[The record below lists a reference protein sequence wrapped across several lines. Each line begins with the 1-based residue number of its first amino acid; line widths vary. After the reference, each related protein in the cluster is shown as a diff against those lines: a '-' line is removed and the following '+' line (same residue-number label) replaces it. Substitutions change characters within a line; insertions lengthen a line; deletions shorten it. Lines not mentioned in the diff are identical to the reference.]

1 MARGRKK
8 QTLTLEEQLE
18 NTKQEIANYTDE
30 LKSLKSKRK
39 TIEAKIAEREKDE
52 IYQAFLKSE
61 KSIDDLFK
69 FLNMNEVTN
78 DLDGE
83 SETPQ

>member
-8 QTLTLEEQLE
+8 QTLTLEEQLD
-18 NTKQEIANYTDE
+18 NISTEIANYTGE

-52 IYQAFLKSE
+52 IYQAFLNSG
-61 KSIDDLFK
+61 KSIDDLFE
-69 FLNMNEVTN
+69 FLNMNAVTN
-78 DLDGE
+78 NLDGE